1 MQVDVRHSP
10 KLENALDLPAAVER
24 AVLAVAQEG
33 CTNALRHA
41 PSAPIHLR
49 LRTEADGVE
58 LEVENGAPEDKVMLP
73 AAPQGTGRGLAG
85 LSTQVEALG
94 GELTAGPQGDGWR
107 LRARVPLRPAVRID
121 EARTTL
127 FRKQRQMRRKL
138 ILVPAAVAA
147 VLLALPIAAVLG
159 QAALSSLPPAKFA
172 NIAVGQPQ
180 TVAEAQLPRLEMEAP
195 PAQVGGATVGTTS
208 RRSAPSTAQTCTRCA
223 SRTDMSPRPQRS
235 QRHDAPSD
243 GL

>member
-10 KLENALDLPAAVER
+10 KLENALDLPAAVQR

-41 PSAPIHLR
+41 PSAPIHYR

-94 GELTAGPQGDGWR
+94 GELTAGPQGDGCR

-121 EARTTL
+121 EARPTL
-127 FRKQRQMRRKL
+127 SRKQRQMWRKL

-159 QAALSSLPPAKFA
+159 QATLSSLPPAKFA

-180 TVAEAQLPRLEMEAP
+180 TVVEAQLPRLEVEAP
-195 PAQVGGATVGTTS
+195 PAQVGGGNC
-208 RRSAPSTAQTCTRCA
+208 RRYESTL
-223 SRTDMSPRPQRS
+223 SPFDRTDVYEVCFEDGHVTSTTTIP
-235 QRHDAPSD
+235 AP
-243 GL
+243 